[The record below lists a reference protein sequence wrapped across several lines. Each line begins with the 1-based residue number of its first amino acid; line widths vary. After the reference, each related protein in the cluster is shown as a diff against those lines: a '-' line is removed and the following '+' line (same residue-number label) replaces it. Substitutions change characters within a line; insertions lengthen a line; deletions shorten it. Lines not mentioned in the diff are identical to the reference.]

1 VPQPPQQARSV
12 DTEAR
17 ILATFEH
24 LIETR
29 PVADVTVSAIAREA
43 ACSMSS
49 LYARFPTKDALIE
62 AYFDDF
68 FDRSRAEAVAAL
80 GGAPA
85 PPLRSLEEAVRR
97 LVEFLVRGYR
107 RNRGA
112 LRALIFHDRQRPDST
127 FGRRTRALNQEVGQ
141 LVVRMLVASAPPDRR
156 EHVLSRA
163 GFGLWLVDAGAQ
175 HAILLDKLP
184 GVEDPQLERELTT
197 VLLERLS

>member
-1 VPQPPQQARSV
+1 V

-43 ACSMSS
+43 GCSMSS

-68 FDRSRAEAVAAL
+68 FDRSRSEAVAAL
-80 GGAPA
+80 GGPH
-85 PPLRSLEEAVRR
+85 PPSRSIEGAVRR

-127 FGRRTRALNQEVGQ
+127 FGRRTRALKQEVGQ

-163 GFGLWLVDAGAQ
+163 GFALWLVDAGAQ

-197 VLLERLS
+197 VLLERLR